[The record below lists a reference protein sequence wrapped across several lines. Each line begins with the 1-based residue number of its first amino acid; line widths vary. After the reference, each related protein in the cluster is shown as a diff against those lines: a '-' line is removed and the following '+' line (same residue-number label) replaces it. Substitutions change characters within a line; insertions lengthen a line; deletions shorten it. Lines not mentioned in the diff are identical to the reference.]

1 MELYIVSLDIWK
13 QMFLRLILLLED
25 QQMTLGE
32 NVTQYPFLF
41 LELGFQVLAA
51 LVTLQCLLI

>member
-1 MELYIVSLDIWK
+1 MC
-13 QMFLRLILLLED
+13 LRLILLLED

-41 LELGFQVLAA
+41 LELGFQILAA